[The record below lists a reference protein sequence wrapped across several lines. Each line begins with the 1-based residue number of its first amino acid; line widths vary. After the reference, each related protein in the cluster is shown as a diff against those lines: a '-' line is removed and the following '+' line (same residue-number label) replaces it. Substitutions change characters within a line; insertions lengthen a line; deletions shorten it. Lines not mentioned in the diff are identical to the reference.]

1 MQGIIKL
8 GECKEIDFIGGQIT
22 KRIEADIEKGD
33 MICGEIITIPPKAIY
48 AGGIVHENLYG
59 LKYKSEIDE
68 SKLTRE
74 GDVVIKLS
82 TPYDAAYITKDD
94 EGMLITSFCV
104 IIRVKNQSKINPRF
118 LTAFINSQVYNEQ
131 IKKMLS
137 GAGVPM
143 LTMGKLKEVCI
154 GSFSMEEQEEIAVY
168 YENICRKEL
177 IMKRIIELEKEKID
191 TVFGGRN
198 NG

>member
-1 MQGIIKL
+1 MQERVKL
-8 GECKEIDFIGGQIT
+8 GECKEIKFVGGQIT

-33 MICGEIITIPPKAIY
+33 TICGEIITIPPKAIC
-48 AGGIVHENLYG
+48 AGGIVHENLYS

-74 GDVVIKLS
+74 GDIVVKLS
-82 TPYDAAYITKDD
+82 TPYDAAYITKND
-94 EGMLITSFCV
+94 EGMLITSFCT
-104 IIRVKNQSKINPRF
+104 IIRIGNDKKINPRF
-118 LTAFINSQVYNEQ
+118 LTAFINSQIYSEQ

-143 LTMGKLKEVCI
+143 LTMGKLKEVYI
-154 GSFSMEEQEEIAVY
+154 GIFSKEEQEEIAVY
-168 YENICRKEL
+168 YENVCKKEL
-177 IMKRIIELEKEKID
+177 LMKRIIELEKGKID
-191 TVFGGRN
+191 AVLGGKS

>member
-1 MQGIIKL
+1 MQKKTKL
-8 GECKEIDFIGGQIT
+8 GECKEIKFVGGQIT

-33 MICGEIITIPPKAIY
+33 TICGEIITIPPKAIC
-48 AGGIVHENLYG
+48 AGRIVHENLYS

-74 GDVVIKLS
+74 GDIVVKLS
-82 TPYDAAYITKDD
+82 TPYDAAYITKND
-94 EGMLITSFCV
+94 EGMLITSFCT
-104 IIRVKNQSKINPRF
+104 IIRIANDKKFNPRF
-118 LTAFINSQVYNEQ
+118 LTAFINSQIYSEQ

-143 LTMGKLKEVCI
+143 LTMGKIKEVYI
-154 GSFSMEEQEEIAVY
+154 DNFSKEEQEEIAVY
-168 YENICRKEL
+168 YENICKKEL
-177 IMKRIIELEKEKID
+177 IMKRIIELEKEKMD
-191 TVFGGRN
+191 AVLGGRS